1 MYQLKK
7 NKRILTAILA
17 SGLIVLSACSEEDDT
32 EAVVETNGGDVTKEE
47 FYEELKKA
55 SGEEVLQQL
64 VLNKVLADN
73 YEISDEDVEKELEG
87 LKEQYGEQFDM
98 VLQQSGFSDEDEFK
112 ETIRLSLLQEQAA
125 AENVDISEEEMQSYY
140 ERMKTEVE
148 ASHILVEDEETAN
161 EVKEKLDDGEE
172 FADLASEYSTD
183 GSAEQG
189 GELGYFGP
197 GTMDSDFEDAAY
209 ELEVDEVSDP
219 VQTQFGYHIIKV
231 TDKREVEDVDSFEDS
246 KDEIKRTLV
255 SQKVDQQ
262 ELQNQ
267 MNQLLEDAEVDVK
280 IEEYEDLFEQPE
292 APVEDPEAEVPEE
305 DAEEPAE
312 DSEE

>member
-1 MYQLKK
+1 MKK

>member
-1 MYQLKK
+1 MKMK
-7 NKRILTAILA
+7 NKILTVLLA
-17 SGLIVLSACSEEDDT
+17 TGLTVLTACSDEGDS
-32 EAVVETNGGDVTKEE
+32 EAVVETNGGEITKEE
-47 FYEELKKA
+47 FYEELKKN

-64 VLNKVLADN
+64 VLNEVLEDN
-73 YEISDEDVEKELEG
+73 YEISDEDVEKELDA

-125 AENVDISEEEMQSYY
+125 AENVDISEEEMETYY

-161 EVKEKLDDGEE
+161 EVKEKLDGGED

-189 GELGYFGP
+189 GELGFFGP
-197 GTMDSDFEDAAY
+197 GAMDADFEEAAY
-209 ELEVDEVSDP
+209 NLEVDEVSDP
-219 VQTQFGYHIIKV
+219 VETQFGYHIIKV
-231 TDKREVEDVDSFEDS
+231 TDKREVEDVESYEDA

-262 ELQNQ
+262 ELQSQ
-267 MNQLLEDAEVDVK
+267 MNQLLQDAEIDVK

-292 APVEDPEAEVPEE
+292 APVEDPEQSEENTEE
-305 DAEEPAE
+305 DNE
-312 DSEE
+312 DNENSEE